1 MLKNISYLL
10 ILLNINIISPRIN
23 DINEKAK
30 NHYSLELYRWK
41 KLSGII

>member
-10 ILLNINIISPRIN
+10 ILYINIISPRIN

-30 NHYSLELYRWK
+30 NHNLLELYRWK
-41 KLSGII
+41 K